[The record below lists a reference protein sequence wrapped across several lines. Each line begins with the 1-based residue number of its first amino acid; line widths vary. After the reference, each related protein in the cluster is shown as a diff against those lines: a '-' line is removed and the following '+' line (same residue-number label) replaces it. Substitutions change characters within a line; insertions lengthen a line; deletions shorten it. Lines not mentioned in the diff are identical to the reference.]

1 MENKNKMELSRE
13 LILSFYKD
21 RYDEA
26 RVSYRRLEDKVN
38 YLVAVIGLEATALLA
53 IFSTVDSSKI
63 SSTSIY
69 LNFCLLFLF
78 SCMVSVIFSFYYL
91 WHSLGLKGLPKVVGP
106 RSQEAHNFFLTEES
120 DKVVRYL
127 MVIYGVAVNKI
138 ETLHKVKAVYVQR
151 LFNAV
156 ALSFVLLITSVLFLF
171 FSKV

>member
-1 MENKNKMELSRE
+1 M
-13 LILSFYKD
+13 ILSFYKD

-26 RVSYRRLEDKVN
+26 RTSYRRLEDKVN

-63 SSTSIY
+63 SSTSLF

-78 SCMVSVIFSFYYL
+78 LCMVSVIFSFYYL
-91 WHSLGLKGLPKVVGP
+91 WYSLGLRGLPKVVGP
-106 RSQEAHNFFLTEES
+106 RHKEAHDFFLTEVNE
-120 DKVVRYL
+120 KIVRYL
-127 MVIYGVAVNKI
+127 MVIYGSAVNKI
-138 ETLHKVKAVYVQR
+138 ELLHKAKAVYVQK

-156 ALSFVLLITSVLFLF
+156 ALSFVLLMISVLFLF